1 MNTLLVLDHDEALYV
16 SALKKRN
23 LPQLNIYSAQN
34 SEAAEHSIAQADII
48 LGRPADAA
56 LVLDRAKKLRWLQS
70 TFAGVEPLCAEGLRT
85 DYLLTGVKD
94 VFGPLMSEYV
104 FAYILAGERSLFK
117 TRENQRSKVWS
128 PIPYQGLDS
137 LTIGI
142 VGLGSIGKSIAA
154 TARHF
159 GMRVLGMKRTPGS
172 VDNVDEVFLS
182 SEKPAFL
189 PLVDYLVIT
198 LPATRQT
205 TGFIGLEDLKLMKPS
220 AIVMAVGRGCNIDQ
234 DGLIAALQKKYIG
247 GAVLDVFEEEP
258 LPEASPLWDMDNVC
272 ITPHNSAFS
281 FPERITALF
290 CENYR
295 RFLAGRTLQYVVD
308 FENGY

>member
-1 MNTLLVLDHDEALYV
+1 MNTLLVLDHDESLYV
-16 SALKKRN
+16 SELKKRK
-23 LPQLNIYSAQN
+23 LPQLSIYSAQN
-34 SEAAEHSIAQADII
+34 PEDAAQYIEHADII

-56 LVLDRAKKLRWLQS
+56 LMLDRAKKLRWLQS
-70 TFAGVEPLCAEGLRT
+70 TFAGIEPLCAEGLRT
-85 DYLLTGVKD
+85 DYLLTGLKD

-104 FAYILAGERSLFK
+104 FAYMLARERSLFE
-117 TRENQRSKVWS
+117 TRANQRKRVWS
-128 PIPYQGLDS
+128 PIPYQGLDN

-154 TARHF
+154 TAHHF
-159 GMRVLGMKRTPGS
+159 GMRVLGMKRTHGS
-172 VDNVDEVFLS
+172 VENVEQVFLS
-182 SEKPAFL
+182 SEKSAFL

-198 LPATRQT
+198 LPATKQT
-205 TGFIGLEDLKLMKPS
+205 TGFLGLEDLKLMNPS
-220 AIVMAVGRGCNIDQ
+220 AIVMAVGRGCTIDQ

-258 LPEASPLWDMDNVC
+258 LPETSPLWDMDNVC

-281 FPERITALF
+281 FPARITALF
-290 CENYR
+290 CENYQ
-295 RFLAGRTLQYVVD
+295 RFIAGNTLKYVVD

>member
-1 MNTLLVLDHDEALYV
+1 MHTLLVLDHDEALYV
-16 SALKKRN
+16 SALKKRS
-23 LPQLNIYSAQN
+23 LPQLSIHSAQN
-34 SEAAEHSIAQADII
+34 PQAAEHSIAQADII

-104 FAYILAGERSLFK
+104 FTYILARERSLFA

-142 VGLGSIGKSIAA
+142 VGLGSIGRSIAA
-154 TARHF
+154 TAHHF

-172 VDNVDEVFLS
+172 VDNVEQVFLS

-198 LPATRQT
+198 LPATSQT
-205 TGFIGLEDLKLMKPS
+205 AGFLGLEDLKLMKPS
-220 AIVMAVGRGCNIDQ
+220 ATVVAVGRGCTIDQ
-234 DGLIAALQKKYIG
+234 DALITALQRHYIG

-295 RFLAGRTLQYVVD
+295 RFLAGKTLKYVVD